1 MGRCAVSF
9 CLVGALVSAWCAAPA
24 RAQLTDSDLEALRA
38 EGDAQG
44 WTFEIRRTTASTLPE
59 EALSGLRLPPPDDPH
74 WKNAPAMPAP
84 KEKADPPS
92 SWDWR
97 ALGGVTPV
105 KDQGSCGSCWAFST
119 MGVVESAILRAER
132 LSVRRQGWRSLRVG
146 AGVGVGV
153 ERHTQGPSSGAGIGA
168 AVALGGGSGYLRT
181 WGRAGVTPT
190 RWCRVACW

>member
-105 KDQGSCGSCWAFST
+105 KDQGSCGSCWTGAPRPDSLPRVSVVSWHRHGRTAFA
-119 MGVVESAILRAER
+119 GLLDR
-132 LSVRRQGWRSLRVG
+132 WRDD
-146 AGVGVGV
+146 
-153 ERHTQGPSSGAGIGA
+153 
-168 AVALGGGSGYLRT
+168 
-181 WGRAGVTPT
+181 
-190 RWCRVACW
+190 